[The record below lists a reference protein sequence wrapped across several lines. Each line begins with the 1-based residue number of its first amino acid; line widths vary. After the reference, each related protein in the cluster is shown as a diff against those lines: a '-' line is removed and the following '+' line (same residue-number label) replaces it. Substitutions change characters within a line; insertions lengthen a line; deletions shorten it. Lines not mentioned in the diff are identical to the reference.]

1 MKWSAVGGNVHH
13 SRKVTPYWLRGGIWK
28 KRRESREP
36 SKQRETGVKM
46 ITTALRLVK
55 IKTEMKKAATAVVRR
70 LSHF

>member
-1 MKWSAVGGNVHH
+1 
-13 SRKVTPYWLRGGIWK
+13 
-28 KRRESREP
+28 
-36 SKQRETGVKM
+36 M